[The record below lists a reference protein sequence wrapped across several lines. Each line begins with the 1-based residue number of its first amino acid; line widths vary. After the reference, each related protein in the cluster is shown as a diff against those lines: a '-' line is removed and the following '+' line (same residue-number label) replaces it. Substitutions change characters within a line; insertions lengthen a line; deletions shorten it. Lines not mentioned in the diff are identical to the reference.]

1 MHDQNEH
8 LGGRL
13 PLFAPNSLTA
23 AQKDLYDFIMSKMV
37 PWANSSGF
45 KANLADGT
53 LIGPFN
59 PVLLSPEMCK
69 AFLSLQQVEQ
79 ENTSLSAR
87 VREIIILTVGSV
99 WQSDYERYAHSA
111 VAQKAGLSSDATR
124 ALGQGHRVDELSR
137 QERLAQQV
145 TRKLTVEHK
154 IDDELYEEA
163 VDALGTRGIVEL
175 VVLAGCYDII
185 SSLLNVFRVPS
196 PSEEH

>member
-1 MHDQNEH
+1 MPEQNEH

-13 PLFAPNSLTA
+13 PLFTPNSLTA
-23 AQKDLYDFIMSKMV
+23 PQKDLYDFIMTKMV

-59 PVLLSPEMCK
+59 PVLLSPEMYK

-87 VREIIILTVGSV
+87 VREIIILTIGSI
-99 WQSDYERYAHSA
+99 WESDYERYAHAA
-111 VAQKAGLSSDATR
+111 VAQKAGLSLHATR
-124 ALGQGHRVDELSR
+124 ALCQGQPAEELS
-137 QERLAQQV
+137 QPERLAQQI
-145 TRKLTVEHK
+145 TKKLTVEHK
-154 IDDELYEEA
+154 IDDALYEEA
-163 VDALGTRGIVEL
+163 VDAFGTRGIVEL
-175 VVLAGCYDII
+175 VMLAGCYDII

-196 PSEEH
+196 PD